1 MDIMN
6 AMEISSLGMKAQG
19 ARIRV
24 ISQNVANAD
33 TAPLKPGDE
42 PYRRKTV
49 QFKNV
54 MDREKGMEVLQ
65 IDKVTESKKAPKLKY
80 MPDHPA
86 ADNNG
91 YVQMP
96 NVDSIIELMDM
107 REAQRTYEANLG
119 MVEMARSMAM
129 RTLELLRG

>member
-54 MDREKGMEVLQ
+54 MDREKGIEILKL
-65 IDKVTESKKAPKLKY
+65 DKVTESQKAPKLKY